1 MSPEDIS
8 ECFVESHHCKTLIFD
23 NFGVLSENGESRL
36 ILFVN
41 IVYDV
46 YLGKMYCQ
54 ENSV

>member
-1 MSPEDIS
+1 VSCQKKKDLG
-8 ECFVESHHCKTLIFD
+8 T
-23 NFGVLSENGESRL
+23 RL